1 MRPLLFIGSFAAVAA
16 LTGCGPQL
24 EAPRDPGVCWHLVSL
39 PNGKVRF
46 NRLAAD
52 QPAMEH
58 CAAQL
63 EAMRIRFAGMGSRN
77 DETVGAYQG
86 NFIFIDKNGV
96 FTAKRYDSARFPFMV
111 RTGDGRLAVP
121 GAMPSQ

>member
-1 MRPLLFIGSFAAVAA
+1 MRQASLIAA
-16 LTGCGPQL
+16 LAVTAALAGCGPEL
-24 EAPRDPGVCWHLVSL
+24 EAPRDPGVCWHMVTL

-46 NRLAAD
+46 NKLAAD

-77 DETVGAYQG
+77 EETVGAYQG

-96 FTAKRYDSARFPFMV
+96 FTAKRYGSARFPFMV

-121 GAMPSQ
+121 GAMPPE